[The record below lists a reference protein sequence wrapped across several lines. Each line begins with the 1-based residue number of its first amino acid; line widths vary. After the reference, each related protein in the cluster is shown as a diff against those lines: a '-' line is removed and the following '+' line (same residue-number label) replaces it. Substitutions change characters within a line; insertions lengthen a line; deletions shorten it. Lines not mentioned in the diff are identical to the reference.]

1 MLKMHLD
8 RKVDVK
14 LGHLSEKFITYDKKK
29 ALVLAS

>member
-1 MLKMHLD
+1 MHLD